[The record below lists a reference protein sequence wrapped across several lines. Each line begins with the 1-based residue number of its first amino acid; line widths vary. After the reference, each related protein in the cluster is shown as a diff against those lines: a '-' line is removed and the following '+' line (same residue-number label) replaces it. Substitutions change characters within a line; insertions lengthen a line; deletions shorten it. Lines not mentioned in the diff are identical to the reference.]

1 VVEFWFRAWIVVVVI
16 LLIASLIFIIEGLM
30 NSNVNDVEVT
40 QLRAMLVT
48 VLIAVGVFFWVAT

>member
-1 VVEFWFRAWIVVVVI
+1 VEFWFRAWIVVVVI

>member
-1 VVEFWFRAWIVVVVI
+1 MEFWFRAWIVVVVI